1 MRLEVRGKRLEVGV
15 WWLVVGGLAL
25 GGCATRE
32 KGAWRDELTGKNVT
46 AVAYRQSP
54 VDVAALVGDVS
65 AWNWNFR
72 PYGSGADSL
81 WSDPKVQRDVS
92 QGVSADGRLTAL
104 NVSCDKDAITVLVL
118 CNEPRL
124 ADYFAKTNAYPGA
137 SIEFYVQPGDADDR
151 RVRNYNWFYYDR
163 NDTLRNGQWMREGR
177 RFRQLAHVARLSETA
192 VGRAV
197 VARFELPWE
206 AFWDDLPVFSERR
219 DNFWRMG
226 IARWGGA
233 GGVTYGGE
241 VHQTMRGGYIS
252 FPAFTE
258 EQKTEILAETL
269 RKGWDAFL
277 TLSSSR
283 QLTLGGVFEDGEYLD
298 KQDGGKRKRGAK
310 FRAELNAKDERSYLN
325 YPEDPA
331 FRPVLEKLV
340 NDRKALAGDLARFRE
355 MAPAERDAFY
365 AKASEML
372 FNFRYDVEEA
382 YAKYQKERLMK

>member
-1 MRLEVRGKRLEVGV
+1 MKVIGGWCLVVGG

-25 GGCATRE
+25 GGCATAE

-46 AVAYRQSP
+46 EVSYRESP

-92 QGVSADGRLTAL
+92 QGASADGRLTAL

-124 ADYFAKTNAYPGA
+124 ADYFAKTNGYPGA

-163 NDTLRNGQWMREGR
+163 NEPLRNGQWVMENR
-177 RFRQLAHVARLSETA
+177 RFRQLAHVARLSETV
-192 VGRAV
+192 VGKAV

-206 AFWDDLPVFSERR
+206 AFWDDLPVFAERR

-226 IARWGGA
+226 VARWGGA

-241 VHQTMRGGYIS
+241 VHQTMRGGYVR
-252 FPAFTE
+252 FPQFSE

-269 RKGWDAFL
+269 RKGWDGFL
-277 TLSSSR
+277 TLAESR
-283 QLTLGGVFEDGEYLD
+283 QYTLGGVFEDGEFLD
-298 KQDGGKRKRGAK
+298 KQDHGKRKRGAK
-310 FRAELNAKDERSYLN
+310 FRAELNEKDARSYLN

-331 FRPVLEKLV
+331 FRPTLAKLV
-340 NDRKALAGDLARFRE
+340 EERKALAGDLARFRE
-355 MAPAERDAFY
+355 MPPAERDAFY

-372 FNFRYDVEEA
+372 FNFRYDVEDA
-382 YAKYQKERLMK
+382 YAKFLTDKIVK